1 MEGLATGVEHQI
13 ELTAES
19 LWSEVAGRLRG
30 ALNDTTYG
38 TWFGEAQGLEL
49 SGDRFVIGVPNDF
62 TRDWIEGHFRGLIGA
77 AIRDVTG
84 EERPIE
90 LRISDAG
97 QLLPELLIEPEGN
110 GGVAHLQVEQVAE
123 RIQPG
128 KPESGGF
135 NTKYTFDSF
144 VIGSSNRFAHAAA
157 LAVAEAPA
165 QAYNPLFIYGST
177 GLGKTHLLQAVAQYV
192 SERIPPEIPALR
204 EPPRRSAASSAD
216 VGMNPKYTFDLFVI
230 GSSNRFAHAAALAVA
245 EAPAQ
250 AYNPLFIY
258 GGTGLGKTHLMQ
270 AIAQYVAE
278 HSSELSVRYVTS
290 ETFMNDFINSLRD
303 KRIEGFKQR
312 YRTYDLLLV
321 DDVQFFEH
329 KERIQEEFFHT
340 FNSLYEAGSQIVMS
354 SDRPPRDIATLE
366 ERLRSRFEWGL
377 ITDIQPPDL
386 ETRIAILRKKTK
398 TDGIHVPD
406 PQVLSFIA
414 SRISTNIREL
424 EGALTR
430 VVAFSSL
437 TGRSLSVEL
446 AEDVLKD
453 VFPQGEAAEVSI
465 RRIQELVSERFQLT
479 MDELCGDKRSQN
491 IVYPRQVA
499 MYLSRELTDS
509 SLPKIGKE
517 FGGRDHTTVIHATS
531 KIARL
536 IREDRSVYNLVQELT
551 ARVKQ
556 VR

>member
-1 MEGLATGVEHQI
+1 MEHQI

-38 TWFGEAQGLEL
+38 TWFGEALGLDLDE
-49 SGDRFVIGVPNDF
+49 DRFVLGVPNDF
-62 TRDWIEGHFRGLIGA
+62 TRDWIEGHFLGLIGA

-84 EERPIE
+84 RERPIE
-90 LRISDAG
+90 LRVSELG
-97 QLLPELLIEPEGN
+97 VLPEARPAEN
-110 GGVAHLQVEQVAE
+110 GPTELPVVPVVE
-123 RIQPG
+123 RIQPSR
-128 KPESGGF
+128 PESGGF
-135 NTKYTFDSF
+135 NSKYTFDSF

-192 SERIPPEIPALR
+192 SEH
-204 EPPRRSAASSAD
+204 
-216 VGMNPKYTFDLFVI
+216 T
-230 GSSNRFAHAAALAVA
+230 
-245 EAPAQ
+245 
-250 AYNPLFIY
+250 
-258 GGTGLGKTHLMQ
+258 
-270 AIAQYVAE
+270 
-278 HSSELSVRYVTS
+278 SELSVRYITS

-312 YRTYDLLLV
+312 YRTYDVLLI

-366 ERLRSRFEWGL
+366 ARLRSRFEWGL

-386 ETRIAILRKKTK
+386 ETRIAILRKKVK

-406 PQVLSFIA
+406 PQVLTFIA
-414 SRISTNIREL
+414 SRVSTNIREL

-437 TGRSLSVEL
+437 TGRAMSVEL

-465 RRIQELVSERFQLT
+465 KRIQDLVAERFNLSLE
-479 MDELCGDKRSQN
+479 ELCGDKRSQN

>member
-1 MEGLATGVEHQI
+1 VERPI

-19 LWSEVAGRLRG
+19 LWNEVAGRLKG
-30 ALNDTTYG
+30 ALNETTYR
-38 TWFGEAQGLEL
+38 TWFAEAEGAEL
-49 SGDRFVIGVPNDF
+49 SDDAFVLGVPNDF
-62 TRDWIEGHFRGLIGA
+62 TREWIEGHFLGLIGA
-77 AIRDVTG
+77 AVRDVTG
-84 EERPIE
+84 QER
-90 LRISDAG
+90 R
-97 QLLPELLIEPEGN
+97 
-110 GGVAHLQVEQVAE
+110 VALSVTERAPVAAPLAAE
-123 RIQPG
+123 IAPPRA
-128 KPESGGF
+128 SGG
-135 NTKYTFDSF
+135 NADS
-144 VIGSSNRFAHAAA
+144 
-157 LAVAEAPA
+157 
-165 QAYNPLFIYGST
+165 
-177 GLGKTHLLQAVAQYV
+177 
-192 SERIPPEIPALR
+192 
-204 EPPRRSAASSAD
+204 
-216 VGMNPKYTFDLFVI
+216 GMNPKYTFDLFVI

-278 HSSELSVRYVTS
+278 HSSDLSVRYVTS

-386 ETRIAILRKKTK
+386 ETRIAILRKKVK

>member
-1 MEGLATGVEHQI
+1 MLALLFDLPKERPGRVEKPI
-13 ELTAES
+13 ELTAEGVWNEIS
-19 LWSEVAGRLRG
+19 GRLRE
-30 ALNDTTYG
+30 ALNENTFS
-38 TWFGEAQGLEL
+38 TWFAEVDAAEITDDEFVL
-49 SGDRFVIGVPNDF
+49 SVPNDF
-62 TRDWIEGHFRGLIGA
+62 TREWIEGHFLGLISA
-77 AIRDVTG
+77 ALTEVAGEHSIRLEIAEHEVT
-84 EERPIE
+84 
-90 LRISDAG
+90 AAA
-97 QLLPELLIEPEGN
+97 PEPKL
-110 GGVAHLQVEQVAE
+110 A
-123 RIQPG
+123 QPG
-128 KPESGGF
+128 PQPAPSI
-135 NTKYTFDSF
+135 NTKYTFDS
-144 VIGSSNRFAHAAA
+144 
-157 LAVAEAPA
+157 
-165 QAYNPLFIYGST
+165 
-177 GLGKTHLLQAVAQYV
+177 
-192 SERIPPEIPALR
+192 
-204 EPPRRSAASSAD
+204 
-216 VGMNPKYTFDLFVI
+216 FVI

-258 GGTGLGKTHLMQ
+258 GGTGLGKTHLLQ
-270 AIAQYVAE
+270 AISQYVGE
-278 HSSELSVRYVTS
+278 HPGNLSVRYVTS

-340 FNSLYEAGSQIVMS
+340 FNSLYEGGSQIVMS

-386 ETRIAILRKKTK
+386 ETRIAILRKRVK
-398 TDGIHVPD
+398 TDNINVPD
-406 PQVLSFIA
+406 PQVLTFIA
-414 SRISTNIREL
+414 GRVSTNIREL

-430 VVAFSSL
+430 VVAFCSL
-437 TGRSLSVEL
+437 TGRPMNEEV
-446 AEDVLKD
+446 AQDVMKD
-453 VFPQGEAAEVSI
+453 VFPQGDLPQVTIE
-465 RRIQELVSERFQLT
+465 RIQEIISDRFGLSL
-479 MDELCGDKRSQN
+479 DELCGDRRSQN

-509 SLPKIGKE
+509 SLPKIGKQ

-551 ARVKQ
+551 ARIKQ

>member
-1 MEGLATGVEHQI
+1 VNRPI
-13 ELTAES
+13 ELTAEN
-19 LWSEVAGRLRG
+19 LWNEVAGRLKG
-30 ALNDTTYG
+30 ALNETTYR
-38 TWFGEAQGLEL
+38 TWFAEAAGTEL
-49 SGDRFVIGVPNDF
+49 SDDIFVLGVPNDF
-62 TRDWIEGHFRGLIGA
+62 TREWIEGHFLGLIGA
-77 AIRDVTG
+77 ALRDVTG
-84 EERPIE
+84 QERRVALSVTE
-90 LRISDAG
+90 RLRIDTPA
-97 QLLPELLIEPEGN
+97 P
-110 GGVAHLQVEQVAE
+110 
-123 RIQPG
+123 
-128 KPESGGF
+128 
-135 NTKYTFDSF
+135 T
-144 VIGSSNRFAHAAA
+144 
-157 LAVAEAPA
+157 EAPRR
-165 QAYNPLFIYGST
+165 IGVGS
-177 GLGKTHLLQAVAQYV
+177 GD
-192 SERIPPEIPALR
+192 S
-204 EPPRRSAASSAD
+204 
-216 VGMNPKYTFDLFVI
+216 GMNPKYTFDLFVI

-270 AIAQYVAE
+270 AIAQYVGE
-278 HSSELSVRYVTS
+278 HSSDLSVKYVTS

-386 ETRIAILRKKTK
+386 ETRIAILRKKVK

-406 PQVLSFIA
+406 PQLLSFIA

-437 TGRSLSVEL
+437 TGRSLSVDL

-465 RRIQELVSERFQLT
+465 RRIQELVSERFQLS

>member
-1 MEGLATGVEHQI
+1 VEHPT
-13 ELTAES
+13 ELTVES
-19 LWSEVAGRLRG
+19 LWNEVSGRLQG
-30 ALNDTTYG
+30 ALNDTTYR
-38 TWFGEAQGLEL
+38 TWFGEVDGVQLGGDTFVLE
-49 SGDRFVIGVPNDF
+49 VPNDF
-62 TRDWIEGHFRGLIGA
+62 TREWIEEKFLGLVR
-77 AIRDVTG
+77 AIVQDVTG
-84 EERPIE
+84 EER
-90 LRISDAG
+90 RIHLTVRDPEKPAAAPPEPQPRVSAG
-97 QLLPELLIEPEGN
+97 APV
-110 GGVAHLQVEQVAE
+110 VAA
-123 RIQPG
+123 RP
-128 KPESGGF
+128 P
-135 NTKYTFDSF
+135 
-144 VIGSSNRFAHAAA
+144 GSS
-157 LAVAEAPA
+157 L
-165 QAYNPLFIYGST
+165 
-177 GLGKTHLLQAVAQYV
+177 
-192 SERIPPEIPALR
+192 
-204 EPPRRSAASSAD
+204 
-216 VGMNPKYTFDLFVI
+216 NPKYTFDLFVI

-278 HSSELSVRYVTS
+278 HSGDLSVRYVTS

-312 YRTYDLLLV
+312 YRTYDLLLI
-321 DDVQFFEH
+321 DDIQFFEH

-340 FNSLYEAGSQIVMS
+340 FNSLYEAGSQIVIS
-354 SDRPPRDIATLE
+354 SDRPPREIATLE
-366 ERLRSRFEWGL
+366 QRLRSRFEWGL

-386 ETRIAILRKKTK
+386 ETRIAILRKKVK
-398 TDGIHVPD
+398 IDNIDIPD
-406 PQVLSFIA
+406 PQLLTSIA
-414 SRISTNIREL
+414 GRISSNIREL

-430 VVAFSSL
+430 VVAFASL
-437 TGRSLSVEL
+437 TGRPMTAEL
-446 AEDVLKD
+446 AQDVLKD
-453 VFPQGEAAEVSI
+453 VFPQGDAAEVSI
-465 RRIQELVSERFQLT
+465 GRIQELVSDRFGLSLA
-479 MDELCGDKRSQN
+479 ELCGDRRSQN

-556 VR
+556 AR

>member
-1 MEGLATGVEHQI
+1 VEHQI

-19 LWSEVAGRLRG
+19 LWSEVSGRLRG

-38 TWFGEAQGLEL
+38 TWFREASGLEL
-49 SGDRFVIGVPNDF
+49 SDDRFVLGVPNDF
-62 TRDWIEGHFRGLIGA
+62 TRDWIEGHFLGLIGA

-84 EERPIE
+84 SERPIE
-90 LRISDAG
+90 LRLVETSTVTAG
-97 QLLPELLIEPEGN
+97 GGDSPAEPTAVPA
-110 GGVAHLQVEQVAE
+110 VAVPIHH
-123 RIQPG
+123 R
-128 KPESGGF
+128 PESGGF
-135 NTKYTFDSF
+135 NAKYTFDS
-144 VIGSSNRFAHAAA
+144 
-157 LAVAEAPA
+157 
-165 QAYNPLFIYGST
+165 
-177 GLGKTHLLQAVAQYV
+177 
-192 SERIPPEIPALR
+192 
-204 EPPRRSAASSAD
+204 
-216 VGMNPKYTFDLFVI
+216 FVI

-258 GGTGLGKTHLMQ
+258 GGTGLGKTHLLQ
-270 AIAQYVAE
+270 AIAQYVSE
-278 HSSELSVRYVTS
+278 HSSDLSVRYVTS

-312 YRTYDLLLV
+312 YRTYDVLLI

-354 SDRPPRDIATLE
+354 SDRPPREIATLE

-386 ETRIAILRKKTK
+386 ETRIAILRKKVK

-406 PQVLSFIA
+406 PQVLTFIA
-414 SRISTNIREL
+414 GRVSTNIREL

-437 TGRSLSVEL
+437 TARAMSVEL
-446 AEDVLKD
+446 AQDVLKD

-465 RRIQELVSERFQLT
+465 KRIQDLVAERFNMSLE
-479 MDELCGDKRSQN
+479 ELCGDKRSQN

-517 FGGRDHTTVIHATS
+517 FGGRDHTTVIHANA

>member
-1 MEGLATGVEHQI
+1 VEHQI
-13 ELTAES
+13 ELSAES
-19 LWSEVAGRLRG
+19 LWSEISGRLRE
-30 ALNDTTYG
+30 ALNDGTYG
-38 TWFGEAQGLEL
+38 KWFGDVHTAELEGETL
-49 SGDRFVIGVPNDF
+49 VITVPSESA
-62 TRDWIEGHFRGLIGA
+62 RDWIDGHFRGLLGA
-77 AIRDVTG
+77 AVRDIVGVEHPLELRVAADANGG
-84 EERPIE
+84 EER
-90 LRISDAG
+90 RVDG
-97 QLLPELLIEPEGN
+97 D
-110 GGVAHLQVEQVAE
+110 GVVPMVQRLAS
-123 RIQPG
+123 R
-128 KPESGGF
+128 PESGGF
-135 NTKYTFDSF
+135 NAKYTFDSF

-192 SERIPPEIPALR
+192 SE
-204 EPPRRSAASSAD
+204 
-216 VGMNPKYTFDLFVI
+216 
-230 GSSNRFAHAAALAVA
+230 
-245 EAPAQ
+245 
-250 AYNPLFIY
+250 
-258 GGTGLGKTHLMQ
+258 
-270 AIAQYVAE
+270 
-278 HSSELSVRYVTS
+278 HSSSLSVRYVTS
-290 ETFMNDFINSLRD
+290 EAFVNDFINSLRD
-303 KRIEGFKQR
+303 KSRIEGFKQR
-312 YRTYDLLLV
+312 YRTYDVLLI
-321 DDVQFFEH
+321 DDVQFFEG
-329 KERIQEEFFHT
+329 KERFQEEFFHT
-340 FNSLYEAGSQIVMS
+340 FNSLYEAGSQIVLS

-386 ETRIAILRKKTK
+386 ETRIAILRRKVKV
-398 TDGIHVPD
+398 DGINVQD
-406 PQVLSFIA
+406 EQVLTFIA
-414 SRISTNIREL
+414 SRVSSNIREL

-437 TGRSLSVEL
+437 TGRPMTVEL
-446 AEDVLKD
+446 AQDVLRD

-465 RRIQELVSERFQLT
+465 KRIQDLVAERFSLT
-479 MDELCGDKRSQN
+479 LDELCGEKRSQN

-531 KIARL
+531 KISRL